1 VEEKKKKIIVKRKG
15 MMDKIEVKL
24 IEFKNIVIKG

>member
-1 VEEKKKKIIVKRKG
+1 VEEKKKKIIVKTKG